1 MFLTILLSTA
11 LILCVTRTAEAEDE
25 TEDQSQVYEN
35 SNFSSNLSSHE
46 ENEFGLSS
54 VISSLGRSIHGTYT
68 NNATGF
74 TLNLPQGWNGYEVNF
89 GIITTTIIPNESTS
103 AINSQNEVMKISA
116 INKYTLYS
124 MLGVM
129 ESFNSSGSI
138 EGIMNNTNNV
148 SQCVKS
154 YLHPTLWFQM

>member
-1 MFLTILLSTA
+1 
-11 LILCVTRTAEAEDE
+11 
-25 TEDQSQVYEN
+25 
-35 SNFSSNLSSHE
+35 
-46 ENEFGLSS
+46 
-54 VISSLGRSIHGTYT
+54 
-68 NNATGF
+68 
-74 TLNLPQGWNGYEVNF
+74 
-89 GIITTTIIPNESTS
+89 
-103 AINSQNEVMKISA
+103 MKISA

-154 YLHPTLWFQM
+154 IHPTLWSQM

>member
-1 MFLTILLSTA
+1 MKTPGLGLMFLTILLSTA

-74 TLNLPQGWNGYEVNF
+74 TLNLPQGWNGSEVNF
-89 GIITTTIIPNESTS
+89 GIITTTIIPNEGRLQLILKTR
-103 AINSQNEVMKISA
+103 
-116 INKYTLYS
+116 L
-124 MLGVM
+124 
-129 ESFNSSGSI
+129 
-138 EGIMNNTNNV
+138 
-148 SQCVKS
+148 
-154 YLHPTLWFQM
+154 